1 MNKNKNSPRFYT
13 KQEVAE
19 MLQVSLRTINYYM
32 ACGLPYT
39 KVRRSVRIP
48 EDKLMEWLQEK
59 NTLCAITC
67 NNVQ

>member
-1 MNKNKNSPRFYT
+1 MSKNKDITRFYT

-19 MLQVSLRTINYYM
+19 MLQVSLRTVSYYM
-32 ACGLPYT
+32 GCGLPYT

-48 EDKLMEWLQEK
+48 EDKLLRWLQKEK
-59 NTLCAITC
+59 HFIG